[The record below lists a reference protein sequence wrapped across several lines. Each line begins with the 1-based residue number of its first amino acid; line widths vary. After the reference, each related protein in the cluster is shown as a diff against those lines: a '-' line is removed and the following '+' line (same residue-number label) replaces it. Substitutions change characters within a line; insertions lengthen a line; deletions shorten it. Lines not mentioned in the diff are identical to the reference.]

1 MATNVNAEEI
11 RDGNVVETT
20 SVNSYSA
27 ICKQLVAGGCKRING
42 IKIKNLNATEKE
54 DYVMVSLTLNNPIRG
69 FISED
74 GGVTYKEGETK
85 VLFTSLYAIVGALKE
100 NEDLAWMANALIQHH
115 NALNLVLNGATI
127 DIIQQDVPAG
137 VMYRNP
143 FTTNPNANE
152 TSFDHDII
160 INYVVNIT
168 LGKTGEKM
176 ADKLAD
182 KMFGF

>member
-1 MATNVNAEEI
+1 MATNVNAEEV
-11 RDGNVVETT
+11 RDVNVVETT
-20 SVNSYSA
+20 SVNSYA
-27 ICKQLVAGGCKRING
+27 NICKQLIAGGCKRING
-42 IKIKNLNATEKE
+42 VKIKNLNVTEKE
-54 DYVMVSLTLNNPIRG
+54 DYVMVSLTLNNTIRG

-100 NEDLAWMANALIQHH
+100 NEDLAWMANALIQHP

-137 VMYRNP
+137 VVYHNP
-143 FTTNPNANE
+143 FSSTSNE

-160 INYVVNIT
+160 INYVVSIT
-168 LGKTGEKM
+168 LGKTGERM